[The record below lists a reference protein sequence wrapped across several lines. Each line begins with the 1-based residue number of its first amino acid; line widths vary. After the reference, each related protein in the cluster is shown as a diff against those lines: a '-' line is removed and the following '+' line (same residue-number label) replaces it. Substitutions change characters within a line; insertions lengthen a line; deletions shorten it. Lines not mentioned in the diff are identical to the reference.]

1 MRPGPDG
8 ADAMVLRMLECSVH
22 GGSAEFRCVRNPS
35 RAVFVDAKGETMM
48 EAGIN
53 GDAALFDV
61 SSCDLVQL
69 RVDFS

>member
-1 MRPGPDG
+1 
-8 ADAMVLRMLECSVH
+8 MVLRMMETSVH

-35 RAVFVDAKGETMM
+35 RAVFVNARGETQMD
-48 EAGIN
+48 ASIN